1 MTNWVQDF
9 RDFFGQFFTD
19 RSSAGV
25 ELTNPRYFMPIMF
38 MFLAITLIVIFRKK
52 LRQWKHEDSLRTSIG
67 VFVLLLVPALSWMDI
82 YNSGGNIR
90 FILPLQLCSFAFM
103 LSGLMMIRKS
113 HTLFSV
119 VYFMG
124 LIGGIAGLFIPA
136 WNIDPGS
143 FRYWEF
149 YSGHSLIIINSFY
162 MIAVHRFEIRLT
174 DYARGLIVTSIIGLL
189 TLPVNIVLGTNYF
202 FSMNGPSELGLQSLV
217 HPLYYFIWQGAL
229 AAAFFI
235 FYIPWGI
242 RRLIARRAKESTHAL
257 ITSDL

>member
-1 MTNWVQDF
+1 MTDIVQSF
-9 RDFFGQFFTD
+9 RDFFGTFFTD
-19 RSSAGV
+19 RSSGGV
-25 ELTNPRYFMPIMF
+25 ALNNPHYFMPILTF
-38 MFLAITLIVIFRKK
+38 FTLLALIIIFRKQ
-52 LRQWKHEDSLRTSIG
+52 LRNWKYEDHFRTTIG

-113 HTLFSV
+113 HAIFSV

-136 WNIDPGS
+136 WDIDPTS

-149 YSGHSLIIINSFY
+149 YSGHSLIILNSFY
-162 MIAVHRFEIRLT
+162 MIAVHRFTISLK
-174 DYARGLIVTSIIGLL
+174 DYGVGLLVTSLIGVA
-189 TLPVNIVLGTNYF
+189 TIPVNIVLGTNYF
-202 FSMNGPSELGLQSLV
+202 FSWNGPSELGLQAWV
-217 HPLYYFIWQGAL
+217 QPTYYFIWQIVL

-235 FYIPWGI
+235 FYAPWGI
-242 RRLIARRAKESTHAL
+242 RHLLKTKKAPKNVINQAN
-257 ITSDL
+257 I